1 MPSSNVLVTAEMLS
15 NVTSVT
21 RPRPSTDLS
30 PVGSSRL
37 LNWVV
42 QMTER
47 AERHLANT
55 AEADVHLRSM
65 VIDGQSHFA
74 SDAAGGGSRAIE
86 AARSLRAQADRR

>member
-15 NVTSVT
+15 NVPSVT
-21 RPRPSTDLS
+21 RPRPSKDLS

-47 AERHLANT
+47 AERHLARA
-55 AEADVHLRSM
+55 AEADTRLYSM

-74 SDAAGGGSRAIE
+74 SDASGGGSRAIE
-86 AARSLRAQADRR
+86 AARSLRAQADRQ

>member
-15 NVTSVT
+15 NVASVT
-21 RPRPSTDLS
+21 CPRSTADLS

-47 AERHLANT
+47 AERHLART
-55 AEADVHLRSM
+55 AETDPHLHSM
-65 VIDGQSHFA
+65 VIDGQDHFA
-74 SDAAGGGSRAIE
+74 SDAAGGGSRAIG
-86 AARSLRAQADRR
+86 AARSLRAQAGRR

>member
-15 NVTSVT
+15 NVASVT
-21 RPRPSTDLS
+21 RPRPKRELS

-47 AERHLANT
+47 AERLLARS
-55 AEADVHLRSM
+55 AEADPHLQSM
-65 VIDGQSHFA
+65 VTDEQSHFA

-86 AARSLRAQADRR
+86 AARSLRKQADRR

>member
-1 MPSSNVLVTAEMLS
+1 MPSSNVLVTAEMMS
-15 NVTSVT
+15 SVASVT
-21 RPRPSTDLS
+21 RPRLTADIS

-47 AERHLANT
+47 AERLLARG
-55 AEADVHLRSM
+55 AEADAHLYRM
-65 VIDGQSHFA
+65 VIDGKSQFA

-86 AARSLRAQADRR
+86 AARSLRAQADRQ

>member
-15 NVTSVT
+15 NVASVT
-21 RPRPSTDLS
+21 RPRPSIDVS

-47 AERHLANT
+47 AERHLART
-55 AEADVHLRSM
+55 AEADPHLHSM
-65 VIDGQSHFA
+65 VIDGQAHFA
-74 SDAAGGGSRAIE
+74 GDAAGGGSRAIE
-86 AARSLRAQADRR
+86 AARSLRAQAGRR

>member
-15 NVTSVT
+15 NVASVT
-21 RPRPSTDLS
+21 RPRPSKDLS

-47 AERHLANT
+47 AERHLAHA
-55 AEADVHLRSM
+55 AEADTQLHGM

-86 AARSLRAQADRR
+86 AARSRRAQAGRR

>member
-15 NVTSVT
+15 NVASVT
-21 RPRPSTDLS
+21 CPRPSKDFS

-47 AERHLANT
+47 AERHLAHV
-55 AEADVHLRSM
+55 AEADIHLHSM
-65 VIDGQSHFA
+65 VIDSQSHFA

-86 AARSLRAQADRR
+86 AARSRRAQAGRR